1 MVLKKWAAGWEL
13 PTDHFDPG
21 AATARAM
28 RSKRRPVQALL
39 TEHSTV
45 DRTALDLKIGT
56 RVCCYKHVDTRR
68 SLHVDEDLNAFVYCF
83 DERRPGP
90 GHYARVSL
98 DEAFALALL
107 HPAFEDGWIEHR
119 RFDRPWRVDE
129 EGNDIEPEDDHIDAQ
144 VGFVTY
150 WEERKAFEAWKR
162 LNQGFASEASR

>member
-1 MVLKKWAAGWEL
+1 MAREPKKIKGTTVVPSDPNWEPLRRAASKWLLGK
-13 PTDHFDPG
+13 FM
-21 AATARAM
+21 AM
-28 RSKRRPVQALL
+28 HEV
-39 TEHSTV
+39 
-45 DRTALDLKIGT
+45 DLKIGT
-56 RVCCYKHVDTRR
+56 RVCCYKHIDTRR

-162 LNQGFASEASR
+162 LNQGFASKASR